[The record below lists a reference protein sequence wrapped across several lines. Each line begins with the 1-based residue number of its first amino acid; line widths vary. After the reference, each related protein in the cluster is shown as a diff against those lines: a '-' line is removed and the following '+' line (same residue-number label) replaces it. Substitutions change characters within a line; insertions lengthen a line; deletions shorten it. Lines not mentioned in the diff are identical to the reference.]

1 VSLWARFPVLFF
13 TATLFLSAALAGL
26 TLWVW
31 SKAYRPF
38 DYMVV
43 GTLLA
48 AVGLVVA
55 FMVVVR
61 RKQP

>member
-1 VSLWARFPVLFF
+1 LWARFPVLFF
-13 TATLFLSAALAGL
+13 TATLLLSAGLAGL

-31 SKAYRPF
+31 SKAHRPF

-48 AVGLVVA
+48 AVGLVIA

-61 RKQP
+61 KKRP